1 MLIGLCY
8 SGICTTFSKNVEC
21 HTTTGRTAD
30 KFASKFSGLDS
41 ESIAE
46 ATPLFS
52 LALVLQTK
60 IMLCLLASAGV
71 LFLFGI
77 LFLGLLKRNM
87 KSGPTLHG
95 VKRARR
101 MQIALYSSVWMS
113 VAVAF
118 ASAASIDQTTS
129 ALRFTT
135 NSVSGSAFLIHTGTT
150 LPVLQWLI
158 VGFSA
163 TFALGLSRIVKTVG
177 GTIQAGGIEMG
188 NSNPPPL
195 PPLPPPPM

>member
-1 MLIGLCY
+1 
-8 SGICTTFSKNVEC
+8 
-21 HTTTGRTAD
+21 
-30 KFASKFSGLDS
+30 
-41 ESIAE
+41 
-46 ATPLFS
+46 
-52 LALVLQTK
+52 
-60 IMLCLLASAGV
+60 
-71 LFLFGI
+71 
-77 LFLGLLKRNM
+77 
-87 KSGPTLHG
+87 
-95 VKRARR
+95 

-113 VAVAF
+113 IAVAF

-129 ALRFTT
+129 ALQFTT